1 MFRRYGRSLVGCLSL
16 ILAVFVLSGLLNGCS
31 GSKPVAIQLTAAKT
45 TVDPTDSTTVTATV
59 MHDKN
64 SAGVSWSVT
73 GAGTLSNSSATSVTY
88 TAPASAT
95 TAATATITATSNAD
109 KTISATITIQVP
121 AAPSI
126 PMTSLTPGTVGAA
139 YSATLSGTGGISP
152 YTWTLTSGTLPPGFA
167 LSSSGVLSGPA
178 VNASMA
184 GSYSG
189 LVFQVTDSGSPTA
202 LTATTSPLTLVIA
215 PAPAIT
221 YTSAAT
227 LPAATVGTAY
237 SASVAATGGAGTLT
251 YSIASGALPAGFAL
265 SAAGAITGTPNSADI
280 GTAHFVIQAADAF
293 GDMATQS
300 SSLTVNAAPAITFTT
315 AATLPAATVDT
326 AYSASVAATG
336 GAGTLTY
343 SIASGAL
350 PAGFALATSGVI
362 TGTPTA
368 ASVGTATFTVKAADA
383 YGDSATQS
391 FTLVVSYPKL
401 TVTTTSLP
409 GGLVNT
415 AYASSLAASGGS
427 GSGYSWQVLTGALPA
442 GVTLSTSG
450 SLSGTPTATGTSSFT
465 VEVTDSAHNTATQA
479 LSIQIATLAVT
490 TTSLPNATVGSPY
503 STTLAEMGGT
513 APFTWTIT
521 AGSSAPGG
529 LTLGTNGVLSG
540 TPTTASGS
548 TPTAFSVTVTD
559 ANSNSATAVVSL
571 QIYPGTPLVMQTTT
585 LSSATVGTA
594 YSEGINVNGG
604 VPPYTF
610 SISSGSLPAWA
621 SLGTSNGKITGTP
634 ASTDTGSSTFTVKVT
649 DSASQS
655 VTQSY
660 TLTVYAISG
669 ANNALLKGQY
679 AFLVKGWID
688 GVDMGST
695 TKQAIVG
702 SLVADGNGNITSGSA
717 DMNNITPLAATSP
730 LSISG
735 TYALPSNNIGQ
746 MTLVVGSK
754 TLTLAFTVGTLQSGV
769 ATAGSIVEFDDVSG
783 VGATAGG
790 SRFTGEF
797 ALQTP
802 SSFTAANL
810 TGGYAF
816 GLEGETCPVYLFPS
830 APAVNSNCSQTPT
843 EGPVAIAGTM
853 SYSGAGA
860 ISSGMEDIDLNDGN
874 CPNSGGTPTCTYN
887 YPQATFTGSYGTPNT
902 TTGRTTLT
910 LNAPAALP
918 AGTLAIW
925 PTHYVAYMVSA
936 SRIYLISTDPHLNYT
951 LLAGSAIQN
960 TVTTFSNAN
969 MNGNEIIYEVSAQDD
984 PGWGTSGFGPQSG
997 VTLVLAN
1004 VTGSAGTISATLQQN
1019 SAGTF
1024 TTKSSTGT
1032 FSVASNG
1039 RVTLTVGNQPPVMYL
1054 AGSGIGYG
1062 VESSGQAGLFH
1073 LEQQTATTLSSATF
1087 AGETRMS
1094 VAPSSL
1100 STSQVTSSSGTV
1112 NILKSISNS
1121 NGTLSWDSTNS
1132 DTYTVDPTGLITL
1145 SNGAVGYVIS
1155 PTRFVIMDKPTS
1167 RHTAPTATVLQQ

>member
-16 ILAVFVLSGLLNGCS
+16 VLAVFVLSGLLNGCS
-31 GSKPVAIQLTAAKT
+31 GSKPVAIQLAAAKT

-73 GAGTLSNSSATSVTY
+73 GAGTLSNSSTSSVTY
-88 TAPASAT
+88 TAPASVPA
-95 TAATATITATSNAD
+95 AATATITATSNAD

-121 AAPSI
+121 VAPSI
-126 PMTSLTPGTVGAA
+126 STTSLTPATVGAV
-139 YSATLSGTGGISP
+139 YSASLSATGGISP
-152 YTWTLTSGTLPPGFA
+152 YTWMLASGTLPPGFT

-178 VNASMA
+178 VNAGMA

-215 PAPAIT
+215 PAPTIT
-221 YTSAAT
+221 FTTAAT
-227 LPAATVGTAY
+227 LPAVTVGTAY
-237 SASVAATGGAGTLT
+237 SASVAATGGAGALT
-251 YSIASGALPAGFAL
+251 YSLASGALPTGFTL

-293 GDMATQS
+293 GDRTTQS
-300 SSLTVNAAPAITFTT
+300 FSLSVNAAPAISFTT
-315 AATLPAATVDT
+315 ASTLPGATVGT

-336 GAGTLTY
+336 GAGALTY

-350 PAGFALATSGVI
+350 PAGFTLATSGGI

-368 ASVGTATFTVKAADA
+368 ASVGTATFTVKAADSF
-383 YGDSATQS
+383 GDSASQS
-391 FTLVVSYPKL
+391 FTVVVSYPKL

-415 AYASSLAASGGS
+415 PYSSSLGASGGS
-427 GSGYSWQVLTGALPA
+427 GSGYSWQVLTGALPV

-465 VEVTDSAHNTATQA
+465 VQVTDSVHNTATQA
-479 LSIQIATLAVT
+479 LSIQIATLAIT

-513 APFTWTIT
+513 GPFNWTIT

-529 LTLGTNGVLSG
+529 LALASNGVLSG

-571 QIYPGTPLVMQTTT
+571 QIYPGTPLVIQTTT

-594 YSEGINVNGG
+594 YSEAINVNGG
-604 VPPYTF
+604 VPPYTY
-610 SISSGSLPAWA
+610 SIPNGSLPAWA
-621 SLGTSNGKITGTP
+621 TLSNGKITGTP

-702 SLVADGNGNITSGSA
+702 SFVADGNGNITSGTA
-717 DMNNITPLAATSP
+717 DMNNITTQTGASP

-746 MTLVVGSK
+746 MTLTVGSK
-754 TLTLAFTVGTLQSGV
+754 TVTLAFTVGTLQSSV

-783 VGATAGG
+783 VGATPGG

-816 GLEGETCPVYLFPS
+816 GLEGETCPVYLFPG
-830 APAVNSNCSQTPT
+830 APAVNSNCSQTLT

-853 SYSGAGA
+853 SFSGAGA
-860 ISSGMEDIDLNDGN
+860 ISNGMEDIDLNDGN
-874 CPNSGGTPTCTYN
+874 CPNSNGTPTCTYN

-902 TTGRTTLT
+902 TNGRTTLT

-936 SRIYLISTDPHLNYT
+936 SKIYWISTDPHIQDT

-969 MNGNEIIYEVSAQDD
+969 MNGNEVLYEVSAQDD
-984 PGWGTSGFGPQSG
+984 NGWGTSGYGPQSD

-1004 VTGSAGTISATLQQN
+1004 VNGSAGTISATLQQN
-1019 SAGTF
+1019 AAGTF
-1024 TTKSSTGT
+1024 TTKSATGT
-1032 FSVASNG
+1032 YSVAANG
-1039 RVTLTVGNQPPVMYL
+1039 RVTMTVGNQPPVMYL
-1054 AGSGIGYG
+1054 AGTGIGYG

-1100 STSQVTSSSGTV
+1100 STSQVTSNSGNV
-1112 NILKSISNS
+1112 NILRSSSNS
-1121 NGTLSWDSTNS
+1121 NGTLNWDATNS

-1167 RHTAPTATVLQQ
+1167 SNTAPTATVLQQ